1 MPEDKIPYWDMKDP
15 DIPNSIRDAS
25 AAAITAS
32 ALLELE
38 SFKNGKKYGDYAKD
52 ILASLNSE
60 AYLLASDVK
69 APFIL
74 DHSTGNYPAQD
85 ELDLPISY
93 ADYYF
98 LEALHRS
105 ETGIF

>member
-1 MPEDKIPYWDMKDP
+1 MKDP
-15 DIPNSIRDAS
+15 EIPNSIRDAS

-38 SFKNGKKYGDYAKD
+38 SFKSDSGYGTFARN
-52 ILASLNSE
+52 ILESLNSS
-60 AYLLASDVK
+60 AYLLESSVK
-69 APFIL
+69 GPFIL

-85 ELDLPISY
+85 ELDVPISY

-98 LEALHRS
+98 LEALYRA
-105 ETGIF
+105 ETGEF